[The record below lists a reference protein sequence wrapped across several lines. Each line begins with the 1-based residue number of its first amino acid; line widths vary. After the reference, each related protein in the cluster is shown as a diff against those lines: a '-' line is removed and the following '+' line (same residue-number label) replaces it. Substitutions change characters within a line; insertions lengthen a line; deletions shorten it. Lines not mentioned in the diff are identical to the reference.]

1 MDERTGGAAARPSS
15 PQVGMA
21 VTSNTPWTGRVAEV
35 IAATPGQEGAIRV
48 AWNGDGETI
57 VPLSACSPAGD
68 RVMVQF
74 ATEAGSGMAARPDA
88 MVLDRERVT
97 VPILEEELR
106 AGVVWR
112 EAGAVRL
119 RVQTEEVPQSLSR
132 VAAHEE
138 LVIEEVVIGLP
149 LKDGEAAEP
158 RREGDVW
165 IFPIVEEVPVVT
177 MRRMVAKEV
186 RVTKRT
192 VEAER
197 TVEATVRRQR
207 VEVDAGA
214 LAGRVFAAES
224 EPANRGIDAEE
235 TAPPP
240 T

>member
-1 MDERTGGAAARPSS
+1 MDERRGGAATRQSLPR
-15 PQVGMA
+15 VGMSVA
-21 VTSNTPWTGRVAEV
+21 SNTSWTGRVAEV
-35 IAATPGQEGAIRV
+35 IAATPDQEGAIRV
-48 AWNGDGETI
+48 AWDGDGETI
-57 VPLSACSPAGD
+57 VPLAACSPAGD

-74 ATEAGSGMAARPDA
+74 ATEAGSGMAAGPDA
-88 MVLDRERVT
+88 MVLDREHVT

-106 AGVVWR
+106 AGVVWG
-112 EAGAVRL
+112 EAGTVRL

-149 LKDGEAAEP
+149 LKDGKAAEP

-165 IFPIVEEVPVVT
+165 IFPIVEEVPIVT

-197 TVEATVRRQR
+197 TVEATVRRQH

-214 LAGRVFAAES
+214 LADRVFAAKS

-235 TAPPP
+235 TPPPP

>member
-1 MDERTGGAAARPSS
+1 MS
-15 PQVGMA
+15 

-35 IAATPGQEGAIRV
+35 IAATRDQEGAIRV
-48 AWNGDGETI
+48 AWDGDGETI

-68 RVMVQF
+68 RVMVRF
-74 ATEAGSGMAARPDA
+74 AAEETGMATRPDA
-88 MVLDRERVT
+88 LVMDRETVA

-119 RVQTEEVPQSLSR
+119 RVQTEEVPQSLRR

-138 LVIEEVVIGLP
+138 LVIEEVMVGLP

-165 IFPIVEEVPVVT
+165 IIPIVEEVPVVT
-177 MRRMVAKEV
+177 MRRVVAKEV

-197 TVEATVRRQR
+197 TVEATITRQR

-214 LAGRVFAAES
+214 LAGRVFAANS
-224 EPANRGIDAEE
+224 EPAGQEIDAEE

>member
-1 MDERTGGAAARPSS
+1 MDERTGGAATRQPL
-15 PQVGMA
+15 PHVGMS
-21 VTSNTPWTGRVAEV
+21 VISNTPWMGRVAEV
-35 IAATPGQEGAIRV
+35 IAAAPGQEGAIRV
-48 AWNGDGETI
+48 AWDGDGETI
-57 VPLSACSPAGD
+57 VPLAACSPAGD

-74 ATEAGSGMAARPDA
+74 ATEAGSGMAAGPDA
-88 MVLDRERVT
+88 LVLDRERVT

-119 RVQTEEVPQSLSR
+119 RVQTEEIPQSLSR
-132 VAAHEE
+132 VAAHDE
-138 LVIEEVVIGLP
+138 LVIEEVVVGLP
-149 LKDGEAAEP
+149 LEDGEAAEP

-165 IFPIVEEVPVVT
+165 IIPIVEEVPVVT

-214 LAGRVFAAES
+214 LAGRVFAADS
-224 EPANRGIDAEE
+224 EPANQGIDAGE

>member
-1 MDERTGGAAARPSS
+1 MDERSGGTATRPSS
-15 PQVGMA
+15 PQLGMA
-21 VTSNTPWTGRVAEV
+21 VASNTSWTGRVAEV
-35 IAATPGQEGAIRV
+35 IAATPGREGAIRV
-48 AWNGDGETI
+48 AWDGDGETI

-68 RVMVQF
+68 RVMVRF
-74 ATEAGSGMAARPDA
+74 ATEAGVTARPDA
-88 MVLDRERVT
+88 TVMDREAVA

-119 RVQTEEVPQSLSR
+119 HVQTEEVPQSLRR

-138 LVIEEVVIGLP
+138 LVIEEVVVGLP
-149 LKDGEAAEP
+149 LGDGEAAEP

-165 IFPIVEEVPVVT
+165 IIPIVEEVPVVT
-177 MRRMVAKEV
+177 MQRMVAKEV

-207 VEVDAGA
+207 VEVDAGD
-214 LAGRVFAAES
+214 LAQRVHAGGTESASQETDADGMAER
-224 EPANRGIDAEE
+224 P
-235 TAPPP
+235 
-240 T
+240 

>member
-1 MDERTGGAAARPSS
+1 MDERTGGAATRQSLPH
-15 PQVGMA
+15 VGMSVA
-21 VTSNTPWTGRVAEV
+21 SNTPWTGRVAEV

-88 MVLDRERVT
+88 MVLDRERVS

-132 VAAHEE
+132 VAAHDE
-138 LVIEEVVIGLP
+138 LVIEEMVIGLP

-165 IFPIVEEVPVVT
+165 IIPIVEEVPVVT

-224 EPANRGIDAEE
+224 EPANREIDAEE

>member
-1 MDERTGGAAARPSS
+1 MDERTGGAATRRSL

-21 VTSNTPWTGRVAEV
+21 VASNTSWTGRVVEV
-35 IAATPGQEGAIRV
+35 IAATRDQEGAIRV
-48 AWNGDGETI
+48 AWDGDGETI

-74 ATEAGSGMAARPDA
+74 AAEGTGMAARPDA

-165 IFPIVEEVPVVT
+165 IIPIVEEVPVVT

-186 RVTKRT
+186 RITKRT

-214 LAGRVFAAES
+214 LAERVVAAES
-224 EPANRGIDAEE
+224 EPANQGTDEE
-235 TAPPP
+235 GTASP
-240 T
+240 TT